1 MRDCVTGV
9 GAVKIESFMS
19 FGETWFGVWA
29 FLCLIDLN
37 LSLRSVDLNSTNLF
51 FSKGVRF

>member
-1 MRDCVTGV
+1 MRDCGTGV
-9 GAVKIESFMS
+9 GAVKIKSFMLT
-19 FGETWFGVWA
+19 GETWFGVWA

-51 FSKGVRF
+51 LSKGVRF